1 MNPSQPPVLN
11 PIGDDVFIS
20 LAGNLRGQHINFCTQ
35 VIHNRKMRPLKD
47 RFLPG
52 ENVLNQCAQPPSDD
66 GRSMPVILP
75 AGEFQEPV

>member
-35 VIHNRKMRPLKD
+35 VIHNRQMGPIKG
-47 RFLPG
+47 RFCPG
-52 ENVLNQCAQPPSDD
+52 GNILNLWAQPPSDD
-66 GRSMPVILP
+66 GWSMPIILP
-75 AGEFQEPV
+75 AGEF